1 MLTLKTYCEHCQII
15 LASDSDE
22 AMICSYECTFC
33 KTCVEEILNHICPNC
48 GGNFEKR
55 PKRIQKESIE

>member
-1 MLTLKTYCEHCQII
+1 MLELKSNCENCQKP
-15 LASDSDE
+15 LPKESDE

-33 KTCVEEILNHICPNC
+33 ADCVEHILNQKCPNC

-55 PKRIQKESIE
+55 PKRID

>member
-1 MLTLKTYCEHCQII
+1 MLTLKSNCENCQKP
-15 LASDSDE
+15 LPHDSDE

-33 KTCVEEILNHICPNC
+33 ADCVENILNQKCPNC

-55 PKRIQKESIE
+55 PKRIK

>member
-1 MLTLKTYCEHCQII
+1 MLEMRSNCEQCQKF
-15 LASDSDE
+15 LPTESDE

-33 KTCVEEILNHICPNC
+33 YNCVETILGGVCPNC

-55 PKRIQKESIE
+55 PKKILS